1 MYFRTLLVSFVCL
14 LLAAC
19 GGDAAQKKPVQETIA
34 VGSSDPGVTAADTL
48 PEIKQQP
55 EPVYPIVFYDAEIQ
69 KFGFSDSSGK
79 VVIPATFDE
88 AGEFGDGL
96 APVMKGNLYGFI
108 DTNSTWKFKTKSE
121 LLKECNE
128 LSGECRLLGFTNNR
142 APVRNKNGEVGYI
155 DREGKVR
162 IPFKYESGEMFH
174 EGYAIVYH
182 DSGFAY
188 TDTSGNEMLFR
199 EYSSLSIFSEG
210 FAIVVKDKKTG
221 FVNRT
226 GKLVIPCTYASAA
239 LFSEGIAFVTNDP
252 NYTNFFGIDTTG
264 KVLFKGPFERAAEF
278 KNGKAVT
285 SQKGKCMEIDRNG
298 KKLRNLPDS
307 ECPEGC

>member
-1 MYFRTLLVSFVCL
+1 MRLFLFSLTCL
-14 LLAAC
+14 LLTAC
-19 GGDAAQKKPVQETIA
+19 GSDAVVKKPVQETIA
-34 VGSSDPGVTAADTL
+34 VGSNDPGITAADTL
-48 PEIKQQP
+48 PQEKLP
-55 EPVYPIVFYDAEIQ
+55 APVYPKLFYDAEIQ

-79 VVIPATFDE
+79 VVIPATFDF

-96 APVMKGNLYGFI
+96 APVIKGNLHGFI

-128 LSGECRLLGFTNNR
+128 LSGECWLLGFENNR
-142 APVRNKNGEVGYI
+142 APLRNKNGEIGYI

-162 IPFKYESGEMFH
+162 IPFKYERGEMFH
-174 EGYAIVYH
+174 DGFAIVYR

-199 EYSSLSIFSEG
+199 EYSSLSVFNEG
-210 FAIVVKDKKTG
+210 RAIVVKDSKTG
-221 FVNRT
+221 FINRA
-226 GKLVIPCTYASAA
+226 GKLVIPCTYESAA

-264 KVLFKGPFERAAEF
+264 KILFNGPFERASNF
-278 KNGKAVT
+278 INGKAVT
-285 SQKGKCMEIDRNG
+285 SQKGKCIEIDRKG

-307 ECPEGC
+307 DCPEGC

>member
-1 MYFRTLLVSFVCL
+1 MYFRLLPVVCACL
-14 LLAAC
+14 LFAAC

-34 VGSSDPGVTAADTL
+34 VGSNDPGVTAADTL
-48 PEIKQQP
+48 PEVKQKP

-69 KFGFSDSSGK
+69 KFGFADSAGK
-79 VVIPATFDE
+79 VVIPATFEE

-96 APVMKGNLYGFI
+96 APVIKGGLSGFI

-128 LSGECRLLGFTNNR
+128 LSGECRLLGFNNNR

-174 EGYAIVYH
+174 EGYAVVYH
-182 DSGFAY
+182 DSGYAFV
-188 TDTSGNEMLFR
+188 DTSGKEMLFR
-199 EYSSLSIFSEG
+199 EYSSLSFFNNGYS
-210 FAIVVKDKKTG
+210 IVVKDSKTG
-221 FVNRT
+221 FVNRS
-226 GKLVIPCTYASAA
+226 GKLVIPCTFESAA

-264 KVLFKGPFERAAEF
+264 KVLFKGPFERATEF

-285 SQKGKCMEIDRNG
+285 SQKGKCIEIDRTG